1 LKVYKEALE
10 GKKDRRW
17 KIEHAQVI
25 QEADFDYFKL
35 GLFLQ
40 FSHMTSDM
48 YWAGERL
55 GKSV

>member
-1 LKVYKEALE
+1 VILKVIRSFG

-35 GLFLQ
+35 GLFHPFSLHMRLQ
-40 FSHMTSDM
+40 ICI
-48 YWAGERL
+48 GQVK
-55 GKSV
+55 G

>member
-1 LKVYKEALE
+1 VYKEALE
-10 GKKDRRW
+10 GKDRRW

-35 GLFLQ
+35 GLFHP
-40 FSHMTSDM
+40 FSLHATSDM
-48 YWAGERL
+48 YWAGQRL